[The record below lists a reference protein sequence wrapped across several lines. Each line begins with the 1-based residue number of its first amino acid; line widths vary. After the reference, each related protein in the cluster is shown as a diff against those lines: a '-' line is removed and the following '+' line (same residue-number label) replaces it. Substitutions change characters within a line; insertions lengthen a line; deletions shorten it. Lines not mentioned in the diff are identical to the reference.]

1 MIAINKKIF
10 LAAALGA
17 TMLMSACSK
26 KLDQLPTT
34 SVSTDEI
41 FTSINGAEI
50 ALNGVYSTF
59 YKSDYY
65 GRNYVVIP
73 DLAADN
79 MILSAWA
86 NNVYNEIHRWAIHS
100 GTYETLNYWAV
111 AYPAIH
117 RANVF
122 LANIDKVPV
131 LSGENAETV
140 ANKKKTF
147 KAHIQALRAMFMFDL
162 LRIYC
167 KYDLNDQLG
176 LPFVTAPTT
185 EIQHKRKTVKETY
198 DQIVQD
204 LNDAS
209 AAIGDDNA
217 SSQTRVNKY
226 FIAALQSRVYLYFQ
240 KWDLAIAAADKIM
253 NVATFG
259 YETTGANLLKVWRD
273 DASAKEIIF
282 KPAITE
288 VNEAKNFSIGQWL
301 INDDVARNKPN
312 PDFIAPKA
320 FAESFSTADLRRNIY
335 FRKDSVRSYKKDS
348 LYVINKYPGNPAYA
362 SWQEKSNAPKLLRY
376 AEVALNKMEAAYY
389 IDKSV
394 SKTLLKALRA
404 ARIPGYDGTIV
415 DAYDD
420 VTLLNQIREERRKEL
435 AYEGHRFFDLKR
447 WGLGFT
453 RAREGDYQAAEN
465 AVGEI
470 KADNYRFQWPIPQ
483 AERESNRL
491 CDQNPGY
498 AN

>member
-17 TMLMSACSK
+17 TMLMSACNK
-26 KLDQLPTT
+26 KLDQLPNT

-41 FTSINGAEI
+41 YTSIAGAEI
-50 ALNGVYSTF
+50 AYNGVYSTF
-59 YKSDYY
+59 YKAEYY
-65 GRNYVVIP
+65 ARAYVVIP

-86 NNVYNEIHRWAIHS
+86 NNVYNEIHRWTIHS
-100 GTYETLNYWAV
+100 GTYETGNLWGTI
-111 AYPAIH
+111 YPALH
-117 RANVF
+117 RCNVF

-140 ANKKKTF
+140 GARKKTL
-147 KAHIQALRAMFMFDL
+147 KAHIQALRAMFMFDA

-167 KYDLNDQLG
+167 KYDLNDPLG

-185 EIQHKRKTVKETY
+185 EIMHKRKSVQETY
-198 DQIVQD
+198 NQIVQD
-204 LNDAS
+204 LNDA
-209 AAIGDDNA
+209 AANIGEDNA
-217 SSQTRVNKY
+217 TGMTRVNKY
-226 FIAALQSRVYLYFQ
+226 FIAALQSRVYLYFK
-240 KWDLAIAAADKIM
+240 KWDLAIAAADKVM
-253 NVATFG
+253 SVASFG

-273 DASAKEIIF
+273 DNSAKEIIF
-282 KPAITE
+282 RPAITE
-288 VNEAKNFSIGQWL
+288 INEAKYFSYGVWL
-301 INDDVARNKPN
+301 ISDDVARNKPN

-320 FAESFSTADLRRNIY
+320 FAESFSTADLRRAIY
-335 FRKDSVRSYKKDS
+335 FRKDSVRNYKKDS

-362 SWQEKSNAPKLLRY
+362 SWQEKCNAPKILRY

-453 RAREGDYQAAEN
+453 RNREGDYQAAEN
-465 AVGEI
+465 AIGEI
-470 KADNYRFQWPIPQ
+470 KPDNYRFQWPIPQ
-483 AERESNRL
+483 AERESNKL

>member
-1 MIAINKKIF
+1 MTINKRIF
-10 LAAALGA
+10 LTAVLGA
-17 TMLMSACSK
+17 TLFVSACNK

-34 SVSTDEI
+34 SVATEEI
-41 FTSINGAEI
+41 YTSITGAEI
-50 ALNGVYSTF
+50 ALTGIYSTF

-73 DLAADN
+73 DLQADN

-86 NNVYNEIHRWAIHS
+86 NNVYNEIHRWAMHS
-100 GTYETLNYWAV
+100 GTYETLNFWAV

-122 LANIDKVPV
+122 LANVDKIPT

-140 ANKKKTF
+140 TTKKRVF
-147 KAHIQALRAMFMFDL
+147 KAHAQALRAMFMFDL
-162 LRIYC
+162 VRMYC
-167 KYDLNDQLG
+167 KFDLKDQLG

-185 EIQHKRKTVKETY
+185 EIQHKRKTVQETY
-198 DQIVQD
+198 DQIVKD
-204 LNDAS
+204 LNEAA

-217 SSQTRVNKY
+217 NSQTRVNKY

-240 KWDLAIAAADKIM
+240 KWDLSIAAADKIM
-253 NVATFG
+253 TVATFG
-259 YETTGANLLKVWRD
+259 YENTAANLQKLWRD
-273 DASAKEIIF
+273 DASTKEIIF

-288 VNEAKNFSIGQWL
+288 VAEAKNFSIGQWL
-301 INDDVARNKPN
+301 ISDDVSRQKPN

-320 FAESFSTADLRRNIY
+320 FAESFDMADLRRAIY
-335 FRKDSVRSYKKDS
+335 FRRDSVRSYKKDS
-348 LYVINKYPGNPAYA
+348 IYVINKYPGNPAYA
-362 SWQEKSNAPKLLRY
+362 SWQEKSNAPKLFRY
-376 AEVALNKMEAAYY
+376 AEVALNKMEASYY
-389 IDKSV
+389 IDKAV
-394 SKTLLKALRA
+394 SKTLLKALRV
-404 ARIPGYDGTIV
+404 ARIPGYDVTIV

-435 AYEGHRFFDLKR
+435 AFEGHRFFDLKR

-453 RAREGDYQAAEN
+453 RSKEGEYQAAEN

-470 KADNYRFQWPIPQ
+470 KADNYRWLWPIPQ